1 MADPETAAVAPIS
14 EPGDAAEASTPEPGG
29 EAAPAKPP
37 AATTVVLV
45 RHGVTEETGPILSGR
60 RPGIGLSEKG
70 RGQAEAAGRR
80 LADLP
85 VAAVYS
91 SPLERCRET
100 AEAVAAP
107 HGLPVHDVPELFEAD
122 YGEWSGRKI
131 EELRGT
137 DLWKLVQVT
146 PSAVRFPGGESVR
159 EMQSRI
165 IGAVEDIVAAHPG
178 QIVVAASHADPI
190 KAVVAHSCCTVLR
203 FGPAGAALVKLNDTG
218 SLDELRPPDPKSGE
232 VDTAAGATT
241 DPGAT
246 LAPSPGLASSEG
258 QPARA

>member
-1 MADPETAAVAPIS
+1 MSTPQPES
-14 EPGDAAEASTPEPGG
+14 AAETGADG
-29 EAAPAKPP
+29 AAPPKPP
-37 AATTVVLV
+37 PFTTLVLV

-70 RGQAEAAGRR
+70 RRQAEAAGQR
-80 LADLP
+80 LAGLP

-91 SPLERCRET
+91 SPLERCRQT

-107 HGLPVHDVPELFEAD
+107 HGLPVNDVPDLFEAD

-159 EMQSRI
+159 EMQSRM
-165 IGAVEDIVAAHPG
+165 IGAVERIVADHPG
-178 QIVVAASHADPI
+178 QIVAAASHADPI
-190 KAVVAHSCCTVLR
+190 KAVVAHFTGVHLDLFQRLFVSPASCTVLR

-241 DPGAT
+241 DPGA
-246 LAPSPGLASSEG
+246 AVSA
-258 QPARA
+258 